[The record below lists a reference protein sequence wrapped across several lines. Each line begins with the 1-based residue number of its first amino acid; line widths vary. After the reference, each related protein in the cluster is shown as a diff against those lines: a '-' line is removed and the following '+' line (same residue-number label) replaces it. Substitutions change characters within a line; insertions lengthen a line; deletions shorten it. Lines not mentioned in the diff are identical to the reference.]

1 MEPSM
6 ILVVVGMV
14 GLSVACIVGL
24 LCGSKMLE
32 LLRVTDP
39 SLHSKLQV
47 GAGVQLL
54 VSPSSIESQRF
65 ILNKKYKDH
74 SHAPVRAL
82 GHKVHS
88 AFYAAVV
95 FAVVAVI
102 GFVMHAVA
110 R

>member
-1 MEPSM
+1 M

-65 ILNKKYKDH
+65 ILRNEYKDH
-74 SHAPVRAL
+74 PHASVRAL
-82 GHKVHS
+82 GHKVH
-88 AFYAAVV
+88 AALYAAVV
-95 FAVVAVI
+95 FAVVAVV
-102 GFVMHAVA
+102 GFIVHAVV

>member
-1 MEPSM
+1 M

-14 GLSVACIVGL
+14 GFSVACIVGL
-24 LCGSKMLE
+24 LCGSKMLQ

-39 SLHSKLQV
+39 SLHSKLQA

-54 VSPSSIESQRF
+54 VSSSSIESQRF
-65 ILNKKYKDH
+65 ILNKEYKDH
-74 SHAPVRAL
+74 SYAPVRAL
-82 GHKVHS
+82 GHQVYV
-88 AFYAAVV
+88 AVYAAVV

-102 GFVMHAVA
+102 GFVVHAVA